1 MIFIAQISASAKSTK
16 REAMM
21 SHAFATPLAIPNP
34 KPRDTHRSALGRLGP
49 SLRPIVRLAAVST
62 AAAAP
67 PLERRKLDLL
77 QAVQETQRG
86 LAATADQ
93 RSAVEEALVSPL
105 ASQVC
110 VEEYDAGSPVNLSV
124 LDGTWRLNYTS
135 ASDVL
140 VLFEAGARLPFLQVL
155 LTLLP
160 TVFSPSLSGG
170 ISLAAAR
177 EKEEEVE
184 EEAEEKGE
192 PEDLVLL
199 SLDDPDPSSPS
210 LTGRRRCAPFFSSSP
225 HTRSCLLSV
234 FSSSEATR
242 RRRGR

>member
-1 MIFIAQISASAKSTK
+1 MIFIAQISASPKSTK
-16 REAMM
+16 REAMIR
-21 SHAFATPLAIPNP
+21 HAFATPLAIPNP

-49 SLRPIVRLAAVST
+49 SLRPIVR

-225 HTRSCLLSV
+225 HTRSCLLLV
-234 FSSSEATR
+234 FS
-242 RRRGR
+242 